1 MAVWTDYDPL
11 KEIIVGNCP
20 TADYFKPFL
29 SADVIAALTP
39 ILKETKEDL
48 DNMQRVFESLGVKVY
63 RPKILPFQ
71 QNLKLPG
78 FSIKNAIA
86 PIVPRDQ
93 YLVYGDTIIQSYTSM
108 PDRWL
113 EGLCFYDIFNE
124 KFDEGYNW
132 ISVPPPV
139 IKNFPSNTSW
149 FTHGGDR
156 YKIEMKDKLLWH
168 AATMFKIGDSLIVNN
183 EGPGT
188 AKGYEWFKRQLP
200 QTKFVNNIK
209 KPHRGWGHIDQYFFM
224 VNDTTCF
231 CTDENYVP
239 EAIRQNPNI
248 KVHSF
253 GHLIKDVDLHS
264 YDDSLV
270 ESDGKFTKEW
280 IDEWVS
286 EWRGFAQDVAFD
298 SNVVVVD
305 EKNIVI
311 SNEQPKLQEWLLKNH
326 GVTAHVAKQRQGGFW
341 DGGVHC
347 LTLDI
352 KRDGVSRNVLG

>member
-11 KEIIVGNCP
+11 KEIIVGNAP
-20 TADYFKPFL
+20 APEYFKPFL
-29 SADVIAALTP
+29 PADVLEVLTP
-39 ILKETKEDL
+39 ILNETKEDL
-48 DNMQRVFESLGVKVY
+48 DNMQRVFETLGVKVY

-93 YLVYGDTIIQSYTSM
+93 YLVYGNTILQAYTSM

-113 EGLCFYDIFNE
+113 ESLCFYDIFNE
-124 KFDEGYNW
+124 KYDEGYNW
-132 ISVPPPV
+132 ISQPPPV
-139 IKNFPSNTSW
+139 IKNFPPNTSW

-156 YKIEMKDKLLWH
+156 YKIEMKDKILWH
-168 AATMFKIGDSLIVNN
+168 AATLFKIGDSIIANN
-183 EGPGT
+183 SGPGT
-188 AKGYEWFKRQLP
+188 AKGLDWFQRNIP
-200 QTKFVNNIK
+200 DATFVANIK

-231 CTDENYVP
+231 CTNPAYVP
-239 EAIRQNPNI
+239 EAILNNKNI

-253 GHLIKDVDLHS
+253 GHLCTDVDLRS
-264 YDDSLV
+264 YDDNLV
-270 ESDGKFTKEW
+270 ASDGKFTSEW
-280 IDEWVS
+280 ISEWTS

-311 SNEQPKLQEWLLKNH
+311 SNEQPKLENWFLQEH
-326 GVTAHVAKQRQGGFW
+326 GIKCHVAKQRQGGFW

-352 KRDGVSRNVLG
+352 KREGERRNVLG

>member
-11 KEIIVGNCP
+11 KEIIVGNAP
-20 TADYFKPFL
+20 APEYFKPFL
-29 SADVIAALTP
+29 PADVLEVLTP
-39 ILKETKEDL
+39 ILNETKEDL

-93 YLVYGDTIIQSYTSM
+93 YLVYGNTILQAYTSM

-113 EGLCFYDIFNE
+113 ESLCFYDIFNE
-124 KFDEGYNW
+124 KYDEGYNW
-132 ISVPPPV
+132 ISQPPPV
-139 IKNFPSNTSW
+139 IKNFPPNTSW

-156 YKIEMKDKLLWH
+156 YKIEMKDKILWH
-168 AATMFKIGDSLIVNN
+168 AATLFKIGDSIIANN
-183 EGPGT
+183 SGPGT
-188 AKGYEWFKRQLP
+188 AKGLDWFQRNIP
-200 QTKFVNNIK
+200 DATFVANIK

-231 CTDENYVP
+231 CTNPAYVP
-239 EAIRQNPNI
+239 EAILNNKNI

-253 GHLIKDVDLHS
+253 GHLCTDVDLRS
-264 YDDSLV
+264 YDDNLV
-270 ESDGKFTKEW
+270 ASDGKFTSEW
-280 IDEWVS
+280 ISEWTS

-311 SNEQPKLQEWLLKNH
+311 SNEQPALENWFLQEH
-326 GVTAHVAKQRQGGFW
+326 GIKCHVAKQRQGGFW

-352 KRDGVSRNVLG
+352 KREGERRNVLG

>member
-11 KEIIVGNCP
+11 KEIIVGNAP
-20 TADYFKPFL
+20 APEYFKPFL
-29 SADVIAALTP
+29 PADVLEVLTP
-39 ILKETKEDL
+39 ILNETKEDL

-93 YLVYGDTIIQSYTSM
+93 YLVYGNTILQAYTSM

-113 EGLCFYDIFNE
+113 ESLCFYDIFNE
-124 KFDEGYNW
+124 KYDEGYNW
-132 ISVPPPV
+132 ISQPPPV
-139 IKNFPSNTSW
+139 IKNFPPNTSW

-156 YKIEMKDKLLWH
+156 YKIEMKDKILWH
-168 AATMFKIGDSLIVNN
+168 AATLFKIGDSIIANN
-183 EGPGT
+183 SGPGT
-188 AKGYEWFKRQLP
+188 AKGLDWFQRNIP
-200 QTKFVNNIK
+200 DATFVANIK

-231 CTDENYVP
+231 CTNPAYVP
-239 EAIRQNPNI
+239 EAILNNKNI

-253 GHLIKDVDLHS
+253 GHLCKDVDLRS
-264 YDDSLV
+264 YDDNLV
-270 ESDGKFTKEW
+270 ASDGKFTSEW
-280 IDEWVS
+280 ISEWTS

-311 SNEQPKLQEWLLKNH
+311 SNEQPALENWFLQEH
-326 GVTAHVAKQRQGGFW
+326 GIKCHVAKQRQGGFW

-352 KRDGVSRNVLG
+352 KREGERRNVLG

>member
-11 KEIIVGNCP
+11 KEIIVGNAP
-20 TADYFKPFL
+20 SPDYFKPFL
-29 SADVIAALTP
+29 PAEVLDALTP
-39 ILKETKEDL
+39 ILIETKEDL

-113 EGLCFYDIFNE
+113 ESLCFYDIFNE
-124 KFDEGYNW
+124 KYDEGYNW

-139 IKNFPSNTSW
+139 IKNFPPNTSW

-156 YKIEMKDKLLWH
+156 YHVEMKDKILWH
-168 AATMFKIGDSLIVNN
+168 AATLYKIGDSIIANTY
-183 EGPGT
+183 GPGT
-188 AKGYEWFKRQLP
+188 KKGLTWFQRNLP
-200 QTKFVNNIK
+200 EANFVANIK

-224 VNDTTCF
+224 TNDTTCF
-231 CTDENYVP
+231 CTDPAYVP
-239 EAIRQNPNI
+239 EAILNNPNI

-264 YDDSLV
+264 YDDNLV
-270 ESDGKFTKEW
+270 ASDGKFTKEW

-298 SNVVVVD
+298 SNVVVVN
-305 EKNIVI
+305 ENNIVI
-311 SNEQPKLQEWLLKNH
+311 SNEQPKLQEWFKNEH
-326 GVTAHVAKQRQGGFW
+326 GVICHVAKQRQGGFW

-352 KRDGVSRNVLG
+352 KRDGERRNVLG

>member
-11 KEIIVGNCP
+11 KEIIVGNVP
-20 TADYFKPFL
+20 APDYFKPFL
-29 SADVIAALTP
+29 REDVLEALTP
-39 ILKETKEDL
+39 ILIETKEDL

-63 RPKILPFQ
+63 RPKILPFE

-93 YLVYGDTIIQSYTSM
+93 YIVYGDTIIQSYTSM

-113 EGLCFYDIFNE
+113 ESLCFYDIFNA
-124 KFDEGYNW
+124 KYDEGYNW
-132 ISVPPPV
+132 ISVPPPM
-139 IKNFPSNTSW
+139 IKNFPQNTSW

-156 YKIEMKDKLLWH
+156 YHNEMKDRILWH
-168 AATMFKIGDSLIVNN
+168 AATLYKIGDSMIVNAY
-183 EGPGT
+183 GPGT
-188 AKGYEWFKRQLP
+188 KKGLKWFEKNLP
-200 QTKFVNNIK
+200 EAKFVPNVN
-209 KPHRGWGHIDQYFFM
+209 KPHKGWGHIDQYFFM

-231 CTDENYVP
+231 CTDERYVP
-239 EAIRQNPNI
+239 EVILNNPNI
-248 KVHSF
+248 NVHSF
-253 GHLIKDVDLHS
+253 GHLIKDVDLNS
-264 YDDSLV
+264 YDDNLV
-270 ESDGKFTKEW
+270 ASDGKFTKEW
-280 IDEWVS
+280 IDEWVA

-311 SNEQPKLQEWLLKNH
+311 SNEQPKLQEWLLNEH
-326 GVTAHVAKQRQGGFW
+326 GVTCHVAKQRQGGFW

-352 KRDGVSRNVLG
+352 KRDGVKRNVLG

>member
-11 KEIIVGNCP
+11 KEIIVGNAP
-20 TADYFKPFL
+20 SPEYFKPFL
-29 SADVIAALTP
+29 PADVLEVLTP
-39 ILKETKEDL
+39 ILNETKEDL

-93 YLVYGDTIIQSYTSM
+93 YLVYGNTILQAYTSM

-113 EGLCFYDIFNE
+113 ESLCFYDIFNE
-124 KFDEGYNW
+124 KYDEGYNW
-132 ISVPPPV
+132 ISQPPPV
-139 IKNFPSNTSW
+139 IKNFPPNTSW

-156 YKIEMKDKLLWH
+156 YKIEMKDKILWH
-168 AATMFKIGDSLIVNN
+168 AATLFKIGDSIIANN
-183 EGPGT
+183 SGPGT
-188 AKGYEWFKRQLP
+188 AKGLDWFQRNIP
-200 QTKFVNNIK
+200 DATFVANIK

-231 CTDENYVP
+231 CTNPAYVP
-239 EAIRQNPNI
+239 EAILNNKNI

-253 GHLIKDVDLHS
+253 GHLCTDVDLRS
-264 YDDSLV
+264 YDDNLV
-270 ESDGKFTKEW
+270 ASDGKFTSEW
-280 IDEWVS
+280 ISEWTS

-311 SNEQPKLQEWLLKNH
+311 SNEQPKLENWFLQEH
-326 GVTAHVAKQRQGGFW
+326 GIKCHVAKQRQGGFW

-352 KRDGVSRNVLG
+352 KREGERRNVLG